1 MSLTFPAVDFILVLE
16 RVLGHRAAVR
26 HIREYTGG
34 NHEFIWT

>member
-1 MSLTFPAVDFILVLE
+1 MSLTFPAVDFILI
-16 RVLGHRAAVR
+16 LGHRAAAR